1 MKISKK
7 YSYYFILGLMFLCT
21 ILLRV
26 YKLAQLPDI
35 LHIDEAGLGYNAW
48 CLAHYGTDRYL
59 NVHPFYAQ
67 NLEGGQSPLYTYLLV
82 LLIKTI
88 GCGNV
93 SLWLTRLPA
102 VLASLLLW
110 GVGVKS
116 ISLIF
121 HDRKFTIAAACFLA
135 FCPYYIMSGRL
146 ALDCNLMLCCSAI
159 SLLFLLKYIQTN
171 KLPFLFFCG
180 ISFGFTMYSYAL
192 SYFMVPIFL
201 VLITLYLLYTRKIT
215 FPRAILF
222 AITVCIM
229 AIPVILFACSLL
241 FQWEPIH
248 FLGFVISPIASDR
261 MKDVASSSFWK
272 NVTDII
278 KITLTHSFYPQD
290 AVDKFYTLYPVS
302 IPFIILGMVYSIYR
316 VVVSVVKKTFH
327 PASLYLF
334 FYISGLIT
342 IGLTGTQYVY
352 RANSFFIC
360 YLYFWIS
367 GIALVYN
374 FLSVYRKP
382 FATVLACSYL
392 LWTASFM
399 NYYFR
404 IYTLADQYPNSLY
417 NVPINEAVDYVETHA
432 KFTTLY
438 LDCTGMSEFYYF
450 YYPADPA
457 TRDDDHYIKDSH
469 SYEFW
474 IYYKTPVDS
483 SNAYLVRKENREFLE
498 KLSFSGISFQTVEYP
513 HYYLFYFE

>member
-1 MKISKK
+1 MI
-7 YSYYFILGLMFLCT
+7 
-21 ILLRV
+21 
-26 YKLAQLPDI
+26 
-35 LHIDEAGLGYNAW
+35 
-48 CLAHYGTDRYL
+48 
-59 NVHPFYAQ
+59 
-67 NLEGGQSPLYTYLLV
+67 
-82 LLIKTI
+82 
-88 GCGNV
+88 
-93 SLWLTRLPA
+93 
-102 VLASLLLW
+102 ASLLLW

-146 ALDCNLMLCCSAI
+146 ALDCNLMLCCCAV

-171 KLPFLFFCG
+171 KLSFLIFCG

-201 VLITLYLLYTRKIT
+201 ILITLYLLYTRKIT

-222 AITVCIM
+222 AITVCIT

-261 MKDVASSSFWK
+261 MKDVASSSFWE

-278 KITLTHSFYPQD
+278 RITLTHSFYPQD

-302 IPFIILGMVYSIYR
+302 IPFIVLGMVYSVYL
-316 VVVSVVKKTFH
+316 VVISVVKKTFH

-367 GIALVYN
+367 GITLVYN

-438 LDCTGMSEFYYF
+438 LDCTGMSEFYFF
-450 YYPADPA
+450 YYPVNPSAA
-457 TRDDDHYIKDSH
+457 ASEEHYQNDSH
-469 SYEFW
+469 GYEFW
-474 IYYKTPVDS
+474 VDYATPVES
-483 SNAYLVRKENREFLE
+483 SNAYIVRKENLEFIN
-498 KLSFSGISFQTVEYP
+498 KLNASGLSFQTVEYP

>member
-1 MKISKK
+1 
-7 YSYYFILGLMFLCT
+7 
-21 ILLRV
+21 
-26 YKLAQLPDI
+26 
-35 LHIDEAGLGYNAW
+35 
-48 CLAHYGTDRYL
+48 
-59 NVHPFYAQ
+59 
-67 NLEGGQSPLYTYLLV
+67 
-82 LLIKTI
+82 
-88 GCGNV
+88 
-93 SLWLTRLPA
+93 
-102 VLASLLLW
+102 
-110 GVGVKS
+110 
-116 ISLIF
+116 
-121 HDRKFTIAAACFLA
+121 
-135 FCPYYIMSGRL
+135 
-146 ALDCNLMLCCSAI
+146 
-159 SLLFLLKYIQTN
+159 
-171 KLPFLFFCG
+171 
-180 ISFGFTMYSYAL
+180 MYSYAL

-222 AITVCIM
+222 AITVCIT

-261 MKDVASSSFWK
+261 MKDVASSSFWE

-302 IPFIILGMVYSIYR
+302 IPFIVLGMVYSVYR
-316 VVVSVVKKTFH
+316 VVISVVKKTFH

-457 TRDDDHYIKDSH
+457 TRDDDHYIKGSH

>member
-1 MKISKK
+1 
-7 YSYYFILGLMFLCT
+7 
-21 ILLRV
+21 
-26 YKLAQLPDI
+26 
-35 LHIDEAGLGYNAW
+35 
-48 CLAHYGTDRYL
+48 
-59 NVHPFYAQ
+59 
-67 NLEGGQSPLYTYLLV
+67 
-82 LLIKTI
+82 
-88 GCGNV
+88 
-93 SLWLTRLPA
+93 
-102 VLASLLLW
+102 
-110 GVGVKS
+110 
-116 ISLIF
+116 
-121 HDRKFTIAAACFLA
+121 
-135 FCPYYIMSGRL
+135 
-146 ALDCNLMLCCSAI
+146 
-159 SLLFLLKYIQTN
+159 
-171 KLPFLFFCG
+171 
-180 ISFGFTMYSYAL
+180 
-192 SYFMVPIFL
+192 
-201 VLITLYLLYTRKIT
+201 
-215 FPRAILF
+215 
-222 AITVCIM
+222 
-229 AIPVILFACSLL
+229 
-241 FQWEPIH
+241 
-248 FLGFVISPIASDR
+248 
-261 MKDVASSSFWK
+261 MKDVASSSFWE

-302 IPFIILGMVYSIYR
+302 IPFIVLGMVYSVYR
-316 VVVSVVKKTFH
+316 VVISVVKKTFH

-382 FATVLACSYL
+382 FAAVLACSYL

-457 TRDDDHYIKDSH
+457 TRDHDHYIKDSH